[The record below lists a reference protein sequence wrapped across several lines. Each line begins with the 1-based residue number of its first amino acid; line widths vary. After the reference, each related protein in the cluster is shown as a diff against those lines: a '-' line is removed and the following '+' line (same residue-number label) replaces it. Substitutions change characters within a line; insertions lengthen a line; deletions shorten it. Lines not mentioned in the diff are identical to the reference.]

1 MCITLLTSSIN
12 DGIRLRRLVGDV
24 GDRVPGWKWT
34 LIHFPPTAP
43 AVSVPLDCKSVSAIL
58 LSLGNRLRGFGV
70 PTVMK
75 QPSLDSR
82 TLTTVVTDALSF
94 KVVWLKSTNTK
105 RCTKLVDCVPLVQT
119 LTQYLSPCHLV
130 LHSLTFFG
138 WGVGLL
144 LCRWGCRRLLIFIVW
159 WLKNSIIIRT
169 SSGASIWGCGGDG
182 GDTTVCWC
190 DERIGEGVRGI
201 Q

>member
-1 MCITLLTSSIN
+1 MCTTLLTSSIN
-12 DGIRLRRLVGDV
+12 DGIRLRCLVGDV

-119 LTQYLSPCHLV
+119 LNISLHVTWSYT
-130 LHSLTFFG
+130 HSLSLVGESGCFFAG
-138 WGVGLL
+138 GVAG
-144 LCRWGCRRLLIFIVW
+144 GF
-159 WLKNSIIIRT
+159 
-169 SSGASIWGCGGDG
+169 SSS
-182 GDTTVCWC
+182 
-190 DERIGEGVRGI
+190 
-201 Q
+201 